1 MESPDIWLSSD
12 ELEFV
17 NNVEI
22 LGRIFSN
29 NLLSQDHI
37 GIRIRNS
44 RRAMYSIGLNN
55 QAINPSGKAYL
66 WRSIDR
72 HALSYVCFWNL

>member
-1 MESPDIWLSSD
+1 MESPDIWLGSNK
-12 ELEFV
+12 LEFV

-29 NLLSQDHI
+29 NLSSQDHI
-37 GIRIRNS
+37 YIRIRNS

-55 QAINPSGKAYL
+55 
-66 WRSIDR
+66 
-72 HALSYVCFWNL
+72 